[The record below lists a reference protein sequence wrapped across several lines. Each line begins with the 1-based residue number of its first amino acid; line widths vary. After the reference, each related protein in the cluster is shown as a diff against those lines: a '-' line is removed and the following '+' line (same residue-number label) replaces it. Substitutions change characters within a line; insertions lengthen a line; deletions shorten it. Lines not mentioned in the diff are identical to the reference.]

1 MYKRYR
7 KNLENFLVS
16 SKNSL
21 RVSRRG
27 QITVF
32 IIIGIFILLVIA
44 GLLFMKNSFE
54 KEDVKS
60 KEDKIVDSAQLG
72 GDVQNYIEN
81 CIERTG
87 EDALVYIG
95 EQGGYY
101 DLPEVYDPEF
111 NLPYYFYE
119 NEDYFIS
126 LEELEK
132 QLSAYMDEHLFFCL
146 ENFESFKD
154 KGYEI
159 EQGVINTETKV
170 VSGKVIFNVNFPVNV
185 VKGSVGKELLVF
197 ETDIQS
203 RLETILEISKQLID
217 GVVER
222 PFAINLGQ
230 ISDLSLD
237 NDLMIEL
244 SDLNEDVYFT
254 IVDKNTLGDKEIYD
268 FNFVVRY
275 QFGEDDDDDEVV
287 IEDDTDFDDEEPL
300 FEEDDDEE
308 IFEE

>member
-44 GLLFMKNSFE
+44 GLLFMRGSFQRAE
-54 KEDVKS
+54 IENKEDN
-60 KEDKIVDSAQLG
+60 IIDSAQLG

-87 EDALVYIG
+87 EDGIHFIG

-101 DLPEVYDPEF
+101 DLPEVYDSDF
-111 NLPYYFYE
+111 NLPFYFYE
-119 NEDYFIS
+119 DEDLSPSKKIV
-126 LEELEK
+126 EKELAK
-132 QLSAYMDEHLFFCL
+132 YMDEMLFFCL
-146 ENFESFKD
+146 ENFEYFEE
-154 KGYEI
+154 KGYQI
-159 EQGVINTETKV
+159 EEDEVQTEVNILDSKV
-170 VSGKVIFNVNFPVNV
+170 KFRINFPVYV
-185 VKGSVGKELLVF
+185 TKGSVGKELLVF

-275 QFGEDDDDDEVV
+275 QFGEDDDDEVV